1 MELTFTAT
9 VTCPW
14 TNQAIDIP
22 LKEGGQNIPVTKDNK
37 VNMCYDM
44 SVRI

>member
-14 TNQAIDIP
+14 TNQTLDVP
-22 LKEGGQNIPVTKDNK
+22 LKEGGQSISVTKHNK
-37 VNMCYDM
+37 ARTHDT
-44 SVRI
+44 I